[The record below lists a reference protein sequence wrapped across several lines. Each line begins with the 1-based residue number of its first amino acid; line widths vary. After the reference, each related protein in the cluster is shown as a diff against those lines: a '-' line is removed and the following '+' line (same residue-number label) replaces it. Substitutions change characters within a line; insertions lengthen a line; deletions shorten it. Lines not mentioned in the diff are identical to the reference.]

1 VNNRVQGIALFFFEW
16 YHSPLVDD
24 TPHVLHVLGIEVI
37 RLQANRSLPAE
48 VALYLDSKR
57 GEDLAANTLYKH
69 KLTLSRL
76 ETFCDAEG
84 L

>member
-1 VNNRVQGIALFFFEW
+1 VHYLAGPPW
-16 YHSPLVDD
+16 K
-24 TPHVLHVLGIEVI
+24 I
-37 RLQANRSLPAE
+37 RSKTFLRIHFHRPQHPVSTLAHRHRLPAE

>member
-1 VNNRVQGIALFFFEW
+1 
-16 YHSPLVDD
+16 
-24 TPHVLHVLGIEVI
+24 
-37 RLQANRSLPAE
+37 